1 MMSGRPGGGGKQIR
15 TMAPMTDCG
24 YSRKKIRVA
33 LLWSTSEKRKIWA
46 SCVYRTSNTYS
57 KCCLCQFLFFL
68 DCSVIPFPNPRLNMK
83 RNIGS
88 PLVRIRLRIQQML
101 MRTKE
106 LVTHR
111 TALKTNPNPNTIER
125 PFFTV
130 ASNMTEA
137 DDGLLSTTGF
147 FLISMTLAS

>member
-1 MMSGRPGGGGKQIR
+1 MSMTTTTTPAYPRTHFGGGGKQLSHMMSGRPGGGGKQIR

-68 DCSVIPFPNPRLNMK
+68 DCMRYSIPKPK
-83 RNIGS
+83 
-88 PLVRIRLRIQQML
+88 VEYE
-101 MRTKE
+101 TKYWFTTCQDKIE
-106 LVTHR
+106 
-111 TALKTNPNPNTIER
+111 NTTDVDE
-125 PFFTV
+125 
-130 ASNMTEA
+130 
-137 DDGLLSTTGF
+137 D
-147 FLISMTLAS
+147 